1 MNSLRF
7 YCPNCNRLI
16 DRRFV
21 TPKAYEEGFKCKW
34 CGERVL
40 NANKIKADMMKDFL
54 EYAEKRGVD
63 IDIYE

>member
-1 MNSLRF
+1 MSGNRF
-7 YCPNCNRLI
+7 YCPNCKRLI

-40 NANKIKADMMKDFL
+40 NKDKILADVIGDFL
-54 EYAEKRGVD
+54 DYAEEKGVD